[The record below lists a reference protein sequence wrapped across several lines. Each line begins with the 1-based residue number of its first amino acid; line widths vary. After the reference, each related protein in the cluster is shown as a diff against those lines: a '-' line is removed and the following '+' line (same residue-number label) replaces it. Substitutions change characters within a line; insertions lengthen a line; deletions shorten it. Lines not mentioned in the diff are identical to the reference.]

1 MAHIASSVERVP
13 YSRIRELAEIAMQ
26 MDGVLR
32 LYFALVMGQHHS
44 RHLAFRML
52 ER

>member
-1 MAHIASSVERVP
+1 V
-13 YSRIRELAEIAMQ
+13 
-26 MDGVLR
+26 DGVLR
-32 LYFALVMGQHHS
+32 LWFTLVMGQGHS